1 MTTETKIAEEKVKKY
16 LKCREDYKFSID
28 KSELSKDICTNNYNK
43 IIGRCEEHK
52 ASCQRFL
59 EFFGSLHFGGYVPSR
74 KRKITQKE
82 DDLKQAIKI
91 YDDAGI

>member
-1 MTTETKIAEEKVKKY
+1 MKTETQIAKELIRFRRNY
-16 LKCREDYKFSID
+16 GNKF
-28 KSELSKDICTNNYNK
+28 LLA
-43 IIGRCEEHK
+43 HK
-52 ASCQRFL
+52 ETLQRFL